1 MQCAAA
7 RKTEGTLHG
16 RVTQLE
22 RELHVVRDTASSLED
37 MLQLATES
45 LQTERAEHT
54 EKVNRLEEILR

>member
-7 RKTEGTLHG
+7 RKTEGTLHC

-45 LQTERAEHT
+45 LQTERAEYE